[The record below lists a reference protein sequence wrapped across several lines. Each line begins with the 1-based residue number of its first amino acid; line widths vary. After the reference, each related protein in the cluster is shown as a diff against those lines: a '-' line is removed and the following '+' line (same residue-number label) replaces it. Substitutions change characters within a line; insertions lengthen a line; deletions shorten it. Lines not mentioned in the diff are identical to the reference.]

1 MIAAGGSPL
10 AGLRAG
16 DEDALR
22 ELFRRLAPQAHALA
36 ERVAG
41 AHAAAAVVE
50 EVFLLAWRE
59 PERWNEAAF
68 ELEALRCVRDTALG
82 VRRRGLSAAAALAGT
97 LTETGRPA
105 AAPSERTI
113 AVGAA
118 AADAVRAALYT
129 LEDEQ
134 RELLESAWFEGGDLE
149 GLAEQHGL
157 DAAAAAALLTDALER
172 LADAIEA
179 RL

>member
-1 MIAAGGSPL
+1 MTAAGESSL

-36 ERVAG
+36 ARVAG
-41 AHAAAAVVE
+41 SHAAEAVVE

-82 VRRRGLSAAAALAGT
+82 VRRRGVSAAAALAGT
-97 LTETGRPA
+97 LTEAGRPA
-105 AAPSERTI
+105 AAPSEWTV

-118 AADAVRAALYT
+118 GAEAVRAALYT
-129 LEDEQ
+129 LADGQ
-134 RELLESAWFEGGDLE
+134 RELLESAWFEGGDLD
-149 GLAEQHGL
+149 GLAERHGL
-157 DAAAAAALLTDALER
+157 TAAAAGTALTEALER

-179 RL
+179 RT